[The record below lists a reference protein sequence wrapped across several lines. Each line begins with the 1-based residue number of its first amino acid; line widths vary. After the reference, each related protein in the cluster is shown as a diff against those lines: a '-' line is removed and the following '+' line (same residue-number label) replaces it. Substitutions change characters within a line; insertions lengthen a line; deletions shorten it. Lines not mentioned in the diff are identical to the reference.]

1 MFFYCIVI
9 TLFFDALIQNI
20 FLCLKIFPAFQTTFS
35 HRLVLFISRTI
46 LLFDAPTHNIFYL
59 KLRARLF
66 LDILTQNNFYVLKF
80 TRQFFWRSHT
90 ECMFFCLQIYHNFV
104 TRSHRIL
111 IFIFGFFWGL
121 ILNILICR
129 AIFKFF

>member
-1 MFFYCIVI
+1 M
-9 TLFFDALIQNI
+9 FFDALIQNI

-35 HRLVLFISRTI
+35 HRLVLFISRNNPFYLTRLRI
-46 LLFDAPTHNIFYL
+46 IFFYL

-80 TRQFFWRSHT
+80 TRHFFWRSHT
-90 ECMFFCLQIYHNFV
+90 ECNFFCLQIYHNFV